1 MGIYS
6 SQGWSKHVYFLRT
19 PPPPLLCNN
28 NAVIS
33 TAFFAV
39 RVWSAAM
46 GGKCSQ
52 RTTGGARESG
62 RHHRHQTP
70 GPWLPDVGH
79 GPPRPKKKSLKS
91 GQEGRQAGRGRLRLR
106 QRNIAHGSPHTTLF
120 ALSEHTVVRLSKNR
134 LLCFASLVSYK
145 ITACKTWIYS
155 DRFIYDP
162 CYKATTQAI

>member
-1 MGIYS
+1 MSIFSAPPHPLCFATTTLSFPQLSLPSGFGVRPRGGNARSGPLEAPGKAADTTGTKPRGPDSQTWATDRPDQRRRVS
-6 SQGWSKHVYFLRT
+6 SQ
-19 PPPPLLCNN
+19 
-28 NAVIS
+28 
-33 TAFFAV
+33 V
-39 RVWSAAM
+39 RKA
-46 GGKCSQ
+46 GK
-52 RTTGGARESG
+52 
-62 RHHRHQTP
+62 
-70 GPWLPDVGH
+70 
-79 GPPRPKKKSLKS
+79 
-91 GQEGRQAGRGRLRLR
+91 QAGRGRLRLR